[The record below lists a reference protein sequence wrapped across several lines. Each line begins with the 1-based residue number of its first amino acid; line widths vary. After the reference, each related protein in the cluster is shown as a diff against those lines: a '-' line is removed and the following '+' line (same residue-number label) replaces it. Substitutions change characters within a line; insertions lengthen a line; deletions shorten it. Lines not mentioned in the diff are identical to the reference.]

1 MSLPDPG
8 LPISHDL
15 PFILRFCFS
24 IDNELNLP
32 IFLKVSASIFPSSPI
47 LNFGSPGAIFGW
59 GEKFLLDKLYHKLI
73 YFDD

>member
-15 PFILRFCFS
+15 SFILRFCFS

-32 IFLKVSASIFPSSPI
+32 IFLKVFAPTFPSSPI
-47 LNFGSPGAIFGW
+47 LNFGSPGTICGR
-59 GEKFLLDKLYHKLI
+59 GEKFLLDKLYQKLI